1 MHNAIDLYKYF
12 GIERRG
18 AKGGFLTVY
27 GKERPERGPALLV
40 IPGGGYD
47 FVADIEGKPIA
58 DRYAEEGYSSFV
70 LDYSVHTEYPAPLY
84 EAMLAVAYIRAD
96 SDKYNIDPEH
106 VTAIGF
112 SAGGHLAGLLATS
125 AQDEANA
132 IGKRIEEVKPNTVI
146 LSYPVITTGKF
157 THGATREHI
166 TGGNEDLYEKL
177 SVENRVDANA
187 TPAFIWHTYEDE
199 CVPVE
204 NSMLLAAAY
213 RRHGVPFALHIFEH
227 GRHGMS
233 LATQELCDFSREQ
246 RFLTSVGKWV
256 DLSLDWIASRQ
267 LSNKE

>member
-96 SDKYNIDPEH
+96 SDKYNIYPALL
-106 VTAIGF
+106 TASVF
-112 SAGGHLAGLLATS
+112 SAGGHIAGLLS
-125 AQDEANA
+125 NYAQ
-132 IGKRIEEVKPNTVI
+132 
-146 LSYPVITTGKF
+146 Y
-157 THGATREHI
+157 
-166 TGGNEDLYEKL
+166 
-177 SVENRVDANA
+177 
-187 TPAFIWHTYEDE
+187 
-199 CVPVE
+199 
-204 NSMLLAAAY
+204 
-213 RRHGVPFALHIFEH
+213 
-227 GRHGMS
+227 
-233 LATQELCDFSREQ
+233 
-246 RFLTSVGKWV
+246 
-256 DLSLDWIASRQ
+256 
-267 LSNKE
+267 